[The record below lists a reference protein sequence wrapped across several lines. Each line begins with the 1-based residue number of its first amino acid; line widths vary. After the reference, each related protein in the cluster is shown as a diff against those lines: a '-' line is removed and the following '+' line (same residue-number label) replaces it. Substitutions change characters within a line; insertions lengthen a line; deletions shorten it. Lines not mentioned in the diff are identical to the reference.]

1 MPFRYVWPSEL
12 DLMAELAGMR
22 LRERWS
28 GWRREPFTSE
38 SRKHVSVWEKP
49 ATDRGGRAAAEA
61 WLREYVEPV
70 GPLEVV
76 RERMGD
82 RRSDEFPAS
91 HRSYAP
97 TPKKEAKVASITKLG
112 RVIIPVSD
120 QDAAIAFYTEKLG
133 FSVTADIPYGNGDRW
148 IEVAPPDGGAAIALS
163 TPMGGFQAGRETGI
177 ALETSDAR
185 AAHEE
190 LKGQGI
196 DVDRT

>member
-1 MPFRYVWPSEL
+1 M
-12 DLMAELAGMR
+12 
-22 LRERWS
+22 
-28 GWRREPFTSE
+28 
-38 SRKHVSVWEKP
+38 SR
-49 ATDRGGRAAAEA
+49 
-61 WLREYVEPV
+61 
-70 GPLEVV
+70 
-76 RERMGD
+76 
-82 RRSDEFPAS
+82 
-91 HRSYAP
+91 
-97 TPKKEAKVASITKLG
+97 ITKLG

-190 LKGQGI
+190 LKGRGI
-196 DVDRT
+196 DVDADLMGGDGTVPLLFGFRDGDGNGLMIVEQ

>member
-1 MPFRYVWPSEL
+1 
-12 DLMAELAGMR
+12 
-22 LRERWS
+22 
-28 GWRREPFTSE
+28 
-38 SRKHVSVWEKP
+38 VS
-49 ATDRGGRAAAEA
+49 
-61 WLREYVEPV
+61 
-70 GPLEVV
+70 
-76 RERMGD
+76 
-82 RRSDEFPAS
+82 
-91 HRSYAP
+91 
-97 TPKKEAKVASITKLG
+97 SITKLG

-190 LKGQGI
+190 LKGRGI
-196 DVDRT
+196 DVDADLMGGDGTVPLLFGFRDGDGNGLMIVEQ

>member
-1 MPFRYVWPSEL
+1 M
-12 DLMAELAGMR
+12 
-22 LRERWS
+22 
-28 GWRREPFTSE
+28 
-38 SRKHVSVWEKP
+38 
-49 ATDRGGRAAAEA
+49 
-61 WLREYVEPV
+61 
-70 GPLEVV
+70 
-76 RERMGD
+76 
-82 RRSDEFPAS
+82 
-91 HRSYAP
+91 
-97 TPKKEAKVASITKLG
+97 ASITKLG

-196 DVDRT
+196 DVDADLMGGDGTVPLLFGFRDGDGNGLMIVEQ

>member
-1 MPFRYVWPSEL
+1 
-12 DLMAELAGMR
+12 
-22 LRERWS
+22 
-28 GWRREPFTSE
+28 
-38 SRKHVSVWEKP
+38 VS
-49 ATDRGGRAAAEA
+49 
-61 WLREYVEPV
+61 
-70 GPLEVV
+70 
-76 RERMGD
+76 
-82 RRSDEFPAS
+82 
-91 HRSYAP
+91 
-97 TPKKEAKVASITKLG
+97 SITKLG

-190 LKGQGI
+190 LKGRGI
-196 DVDRT
+196 DVDAELMGGDGTVPLLFGFRDGDGNGLMIVEQ